1 MIATTGMELHRARLR
16 GAGTVETMVGI
27 LIGMIVIAATFNILS
42 VAEAYKRSTLGAADA
57 QVTGLISQFMA
68 GRDAGN
74 AGAGITMSGTDLIHC
89 VHDEAGNSI
98 LGAPVTDLDSAV
110 RPIPV
115 LVTDGGTSGESDSF
129 IALGAGAA
137 HGMWPADFT
146 ASSAAGAPITVQSP
160 NGFTVP
166 PPASTPYW
174 VIVMTNDGS
183 GRCKLVR
190 IVAATSAD
198 SLGRVTLRQGS
209 PSTTIPYDLGPPARL
224 FNLGPVGLATRV
236 RYDIDSTSTAL
247 RTTDLLAA
255 PPAVPTPVPVAQNV
269 VLMKVQYGIDPT
281 ILPSGARSG
290 TVSCWTAAVDGSDC
304 SNGVDH
310 DFSESAVRNF
320 SLAQLNS
327 ILAVRIGIVVRSDE
341 PDLRLLTDPTNAAL
355 RAEVRGVLIGTRP
368 QPYLFDC
375 SAHTDAA
382 CPGRVK
388 VPMGTGVPA
397 GSAKCAPAVICD
409 FWTYRTYEAVV
420 PIRNAIY
427 SATVAP

>member
-1 MIATTGMELHRARLR
+1 M
-16 GAGTVETMVGI
+16 VETMVGI

-42 VAEAYKRSTLGAADA
+42 VGEAYKRATIGAADA
-57 QVTGLISQFMA
+57 EVTGLISQFMA

-74 AGAGITMSGTDLIHC
+74 AGAGITMSGTELIRC
-89 VHDEAGNSI
+89 VNDEAGNPL
-98 LGAPVTDLDSAV
+98 LGMPVTDLDAAV

-115 LVTDGGTSGESDSF
+115 LVTDGGTSAESDSF

-137 HGMWPADFT
+137 HGMWPADFV
-146 ASSAAGAPITVQSP
+146 ASSAAGAPITVRSP

-166 PPASTPYW
+166 PPASMPYW
-174 VIVMTNDGS
+174 AIVMTNDGS

-190 IVAATSAD
+190 IVAASAAD
-198 SLGRVTLRQGS
+198 PLGRVSLTQGG
-209 PSTTIPYDLGPPARL
+209 PVTTIPYDAGTPARL
-224 FNLGPVGLATRV
+224 FNLGPVGMAKRV
-236 RYDIDSTSTAL
+236 RYDIDTVNTAL
-247 RTTDLLAA
+247 RTTDLLAV

-281 ILPSGARSG
+281 LLPSGARSG
-290 TVSCWTAAVDGSDC
+290 IVSCWTAAVDGSAC
-304 SNGVDH
+304 SNGVNN
-310 DFSESAVRNF
+310 DFSETAVRNF

-341 PDLRLLTDPTNAAL
+341 PDLRLLTDPTNANL
-355 RAEVRGVLIGTRP
+355 RAEARGLLNSTRP

-375 SAHTDAA
+375 STHTDTA

-409 FWTYRTYEAVV
+409 FWRYRTFEAVV

-427 SATVAP
+427 SATVTP